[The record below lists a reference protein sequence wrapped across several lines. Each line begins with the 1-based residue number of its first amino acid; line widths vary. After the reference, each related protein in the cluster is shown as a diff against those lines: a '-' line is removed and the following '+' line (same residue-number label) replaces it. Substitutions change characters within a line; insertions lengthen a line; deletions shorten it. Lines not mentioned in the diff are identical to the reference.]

1 MDLWILWILSDRN
14 SSALGWCSEPGT
26 KYIGQAHEHGARP
39 TCTSKHVHNSAARQ
53 SAISILFPF
62 GFADRQNQPGF
73 RAPPRLATDR
83 GPARAGS
90 TPVVL
95 FDRERNRSRPTRA
108 FPSSFGRRGSV
119 GAPFFFAPG
128 ALRRV
133 IRCDWDWPPNL
144 RVTFGAPIWQRNWS
158 PPRRR
163 APCRPRQR
171 KRPTA
176 RRHRRPPPSARPGP
190 GPAHRVMCHLHLPPP
205 WGRFTICLRRPPW

>member
-1 MDLWILWILSDRN
+1 MLRARDKIHW
-14 SSALGWCSEPGT
+14 PGSRT
-26 KYIGQAHEHGARP
+26 RGASYMYKQACPQFGGATQRI
-39 TCTSKHVHNSAARQ
+39 K
-53 SAISILFPF
+53 AISI